1 MTSAETRRHA
11 REVLNTNSDLRLT
24 EAAQFVRSVALTLE
38 PQTSYPVA
46 RLTLVLGR
54 YIEWARVTRGL
65 PYSERLLFEPQVI
78 DIFIRDQLASKKL
91 AKSSIASY
99 RSILVRAS
107 EVFLPRAE
115 LVRPRG
121 MRASHT
127 LAPYTS
133 DEVHALMVWARG
145 QNTRLKKAKAIA
157 LTSLGLGCGLH
168 AGEILTMRR
177 GSIVDTGASLVLN
190 VAGGS
195 PRRVPMLHRFQDGFR
210 EVLADRDAE
219 DFVFGARQRGINPN
233 AVSEFVSTSG
243 YRIVKPN
250 TYRMRSTWVVGRLR
264 AGVDLPTLLSAAG
277 LDRLEKLGDYL
288 PFLPHPTDATFES
301 LTQELEP

>member
-1 MTSAETRRHA
+1 MTPAEIRRHA
-11 REVLNTNSDLRLT
+11 RDVMNTNSDVRLT
-24 EAAQFVRSVALTLE
+24 EAAQFVRSVALALE

-65 PYSERLLFEPQVI
+65 PYAERLLFDPQVI
-78 DIFIRDQLASKKL
+78 DVFIRDQVASKKL
-91 AKSSIASY
+91 SKSSVASY
-99 RSILVRAS
+99 RSVLVRAS

-121 MRASHT
+121 LRVSQT
-127 LAPYTS
+127 LAPYTW
-133 DEVHALMVWARG
+133 DEVDALTVWARG
-145 QNTRLKKAKAIA
+145 QNTPLKKAKAIA

-168 AGEILTMRR
+168 AGEILALRR
-177 GSIVDTGASLVLN
+177 GSVVDTGDSLVVD
-190 VAGGS
+190 VASGS
-195 PRRVPMLHRFQDGFR
+195 PRRVPMLHRFQEGFR

-233 AVSEFVSTSG
+233 AISEFVATSA

-264 AGVDLPTLLSAAG
+264 AGVDLPTLLCAAG
-277 LDRLEKLGDYL
+277 LDRLEKLGDYM
-288 PFLPHPTDATFES
+288 PFLPLPTDTTFET
-301 LTQELEP
+301 LTRELEP